1 MSKSLSL
8 NKWFS
13 RNMLFAGNTM
23 QGQRGE
29 GGHLGKVAE
38 KMKIFENEVLILEE
52 YDEKL
57 EETLG
62 GGNRNR

>member
-1 MSKSLSL
+1 
-8 NKWFS
+8 
-13 RNMLFAGNTM
+13 M

-62 GGNRNR
+62 GGGNRNR

>member
-1 MSKSLSL
+1 
-8 NKWFS
+8 
-13 RNMLFAGNTM
+13 MLFAANTM
-23 QGQRGE
+23 RGQRGE

-38 KMKIFENEVLILEE
+38 KMRIFENEVLILEE

-57 EETLG
+57 EETPG